1 MTAGSPGAI
10 VSTSFLEYWERIR
23 LRIQNDFRQWIP
35 ELFDGLPEPQLE
47 AVLRSMEAGKR
58 IRGCLVC
65 LTCEALDGDVEAA
78 FPRVVGIECIHAA
91 SLIHDDFI
99 DGDAVRRNRPA
110 EWTLQGSRQAVLL
123 GDVMFGTVIHKMA
136 EQSIEEGSLVAKV
149 IATMAK
155 GAYQEHLDRSTFE
168 RSASEGRDRSDIYD
182 HIIHLKTG
190 VLFGAAAQL
199 GAIVAT
205 ASAEVRAQSFRFGA
219 RLGEAYQI
227 ADDLAEVV
235 NLERLP
241 RSPLSALSAAAPIL
255 LRFSPTTPPELLRL
269 TNKNHRGWSK
279 WAEREF
285 PLIKDRMRTEISA
298 RCASAISE
306 LTDFPENHFTH
317 LLREM
322 PADIIRSMEVA
333 DRVRPPSL
341 D

>member
-78 FPRVVGIECIHAA
+78 FPRAVGIECIHAA
-91 SLIHDDFI
+91 SLIHDDFV

-136 EQSIEEGSLVAKV
+136 EQSIAEGSLVAKV

-155 GAYQEHLDRSTFE
+155 GAYQEHLDRSNVK
-168 RSASEGRDRSDIYD
+168 RSASDGRHRSDIYD

-205 ASAEVRAQSFRFGA
+205 ASAEVRAQAFRFGA

-255 LRFSPTTPPELLRL
+255 LRFSPTTRPELLRL

-298 RCASAISE
+298 RCTSAISE
-306 LTDFPENHFTH
+306 LTDLPKNHFTH

-322 PADIIRSMEVA
+322 PADIVRSMEAA
-333 DRVRPPSL
+333 DPVRPASL